1 MTLFSCES
9 FSLVSW
15 IHMLFPPSLSCSV
28 RVFLLQNTRSEL
40 LLRVLLAHNK
50 KKPAKLTLLHLQL
63 VFFLALWHFLFF
75 STDSIETTSLR
86 KNSETKKI
94 TNMPTTTFKNVS
106 LHNNVTAKLIF
117 FFLFVSFFYRLTVHK
132 HTD

>member
-15 IHMLFPPSLSCSV
+15 IHMLFPHPCLAPFEYFYYKTLVASCCCEYYSLI
-28 RVFLLQNTRSEL
+28 T
-40 LLRVLLAHNK
+40 K